1 MALQAINPAT
11 GETLATY
18 KEMPSMKY
26 GTSSTRLTTPTWTG
40 AGRAFDHARR

>member
-18 KEMPSMKY
+18 KEMPLDEVRY
-26 GTSSTRLTTPTWTG
+26 II
-40 AGRAFDHARR
+40 D